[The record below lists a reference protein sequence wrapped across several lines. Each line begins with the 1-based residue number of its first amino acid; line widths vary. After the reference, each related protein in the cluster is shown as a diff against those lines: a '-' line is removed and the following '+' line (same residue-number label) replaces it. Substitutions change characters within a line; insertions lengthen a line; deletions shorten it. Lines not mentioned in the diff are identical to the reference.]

1 LSGKKPVNPKLTT
14 RTKSQRSESSAAI
27 CYVFITGD
35 SEMSEEYPLYPEL
48 TEQGKEEAQK
58 IMDSFKP
65 KLAMLLNEVMGDLY
79 TDVSYYVDSDHWT
92 NYRNALMDGFKG
104 YGGGKANHEYDY
116 KDLRQAIYN
125 NHKEEI
131 VNDLN
136 QDLVEENNRLKAQ
149 IEQLQ
154 QSLSE
159 ARY

>member
-1 LSGKKPVNPKLTT
+1 
-14 RTKSQRSESSAAI
+14 
-27 CYVFITGD
+27 
-35 SEMSEEYPLYPEL
+35 MSEEYPLYPEL